1 MADFSVEA
9 ALNNK
14 KYVAMIGIEHQATGV
29 QNLLVLLIKTI
40 RLLEYRYFSND
51 VRKFGPE

>member
-1 MADFSVEA
+1 MSDFSVEA

-29 QNLLVLLIKTI
+29 QNLLVLLIKAI
-40 RLLEYRYFSND
+40 RLLRYHYFSND
-51 VRKFGPE
+51 ARYFGPE